1 MYNEEDVTQDHV
13 LTLYKWPARK
23 QGGRQER
30 RTAGSHDS
38 PTPRGRCSA
47 MSSSLVVGGIKVSG
61 DRDPKI
67 SSART
72 TLHAAWAIV
81 LRTVSGA
88 CASSRSSAPTPP
100 ETYEKLL
107 HLIR

>member
-1 MYNEEDVTQDHV
+1 MYVYHEVERYVS
-13 LTLYKWPARK
+13 TLYKWAGRK
-23 QGGRQER
+23 EGKRIR

-47 MSSSLVVGGIKVSG
+47 MSSSLVVGGIKVSR

-72 TLHAAWAIV
+72 TLHAAWA
-81 LRTVSGA
+81 
-88 CASSRSSAPTPP
+88 SS
-100 ETYEKLL
+100 
-107 HLIR
+107 